1 MCTLRL
7 LAVCMTLTLMSA
19 CGTTPAPTLPPAA
32 TPTPAV
38 SPAPTAIV
46 PTTAPPTRAPIAT
59 ATDPARPQDLA
70 LKTDDGATLVA
81 RQWGG
86 GPDWVI
92 LSSNGDGRSARW
104 MPLAE
109 VLANQG
115 WAVLTYDWRGTN
127 PDAPGRSEWTLAVT
141 DARAALTHARAQ
153 GARRIVLA
161 GGSLG
166 GIASIKLGA
175 EKDVTGVIAVGTPY
189 TVAPLTV
196 SAEDL
201 KAIRGPKLFVASAG
215 DTTVSVSETQWLH
228 DNAPMPKSIHTYP
241 GTAHGVDLLAGPD
254 RQDLIERLSAFVAA
268 AFAGTAGGGNPAGQR
283 WREDLRALADA
294 LKAIHPKLFFKGNE
308 AEVNGLIAALDA
320 RLDTLSDDQIKAGL
334 LRIAAQFDGHTRI
347 FFGQAA
353 MAWHMYGLRLYDFSD
368 GLVVIAARPP
378 HESLVGA
385 KLARING
392 VDAGAALNRI
402 RRYVEHD
409 NESWVR
415 HLSPAYLMIPELLLA
430 EGLIADPARANLVF
444 QRADGTTVTI
454 QPEPIDISAYRAW
467 MPLFALPARTEP
479 LWLSRKSEN
488 FWMTCL
494 EDCRTLYIQYNA
506 VQPASG
512 SESLSAFAGR
522 ARELVRSKAIPRV
535 VVDLRH
541 NGGGD
546 NNTYWPLL
554 TFLQSE
560 EVNQAGRLFVIIGR
574 NTFSA
579 AANFAVELE
588 RSTRATIVG
597 EPTGGSPNLYADT
610 RTATL
615 PNSKIEVWVS
625 ARYVQKSAA
634 DDTRLTIDPGRP
646 APLSSADWLAGRD
659 PALAAALR

>member
-1 MCTLRL
+1 MRTLRL
-7 LAVCMTLTLMSA
+7 PAVCLMLILMSA
-19 CGTTPAPTLPPAA
+19 CGATPPPATPSPAPAPTVTATAPATIPPTVAPV
-32 TPTPAV
+32 TPTA
-38 SPAPTAIV
+38 
-46 PTTAPPTRAPIAT
+46 
-59 ATDPARPQDLA
+59 ARPQDLR
-70 LKTDDGATLVA
+70 LTTDDGATLVA

-104 MPLAE
+104 LPLAE
-109 VLANQG
+109 ALAKAG

-127 PDAPGRSEWTLAVT
+127 PDAPGKSEWTLAVT
-141 DARAALTHARAQ
+141 DARAALAYARAQ

-166 GIASIKLGA
+166 GIASIKLGG
-175 EKDVTGVIAVGTPY
+175 EQDVAGVIAVGTPY
-189 TVAPLTV
+189 TIAPLTV
-196 SAEDL
+196 SIDDL
-201 KAIRGPKLFVASAG
+201 KAIRVPKLFVSSAG
-215 DTTVSVSETQWLH
+215 DATVPSSETQWLH
-228 DNAPMPKSIHTYP
+228 DNAPAPKALHTYA
-241 GTAHGVDLLAGPD
+241 GAAHGVELLGGPD
-254 RQDLIERLSAFVAA
+254 KQDFIDRVLAFVAA
-268 AFAGTAGGGNPAGQR
+268 AFASPSGGVEDAAAMRAKR
-283 WREDLRALADA
+283 WREDLRALVDA
-294 LKAIHPKLFFKGNE
+294 LKAIHPKPFYKGNE
-308 AEVNGLIAALDA
+308 AEVNGLVAGLDG

-334 LRIAAQFDGHTRI
+334 LQIAAQFDGHTRI

-353 MAWHMYGLRLYDFSD
+353 MAWRMYGLRLYDFSD

-378 HESLVGA
+378 HENLVGA
-385 KLARING
+385 KLARIDG
-392 VDAGAALNRI
+392 VDVGAALKRI

-430 EGLIADPARANLVF
+430 EGLIADPARPNLVF

-454 QPEPIDISAYRAW
+454 QPAPIDISAYRAW

-479 LWLSRKSEN
+479 MWLSRKSEN

-522 ARELVRSKAIPRV
+522 ARELVRNKAIPRV

-546 NNTYWPLL
+546 NNTYGPLL
-554 TFLQSE
+554 MFLQSE
-560 EVNQAGRLFVIIGR
+560 EVNQAGRLYVITGR

-625 ARYVQKSAA
+625 GRYVQKSAA

-646 APLSSADWLAGRD
+646 ALLSSADWLAGRD